1 MNTEWGTGWN
11 VPPQMLN
18 PTAPPKNPWDALN
31 QDQLLMKHAEM
42 QKQITTLKETEME
55 LRKYIVDRAFP
66 NKHEGT
72 NTLELG
78 NGFELKANVK
88 FNYKLADNK
97 VVENCLDRIALIG
110 NQGAFIAERLVSW
123 KPSFLVTEYRV
134 LQEEAK
140 EGSDAAKAILK
151 IVNDEMLTID
161 EGAPELKI
169 KEPKGKKK

>member
-1 MNTEWGTGWN
+1 MTEWGTGWN

-18 PTAPPKNPWDALN
+18 PTAPPKNPWDLLN
-31 QDQLLMKHAEM
+31 QDQLLMEHDAL
-42 QKQITTLKETEME
+42 QKQIAKLKETEME

-66 NKHEGT
+66 NKHEGM

-78 NGFELKANVK
+78 NGYELKANIK

-97 VVENCLDRIALIG
+97 VVEDCLDRIALTG

-151 IVNDEMLTID
+151 IVNDEMLVIL
-161 EGAPELKI
+161 EAAPELKI
-169 KEPKGKKK
+169 KEPRKAKK